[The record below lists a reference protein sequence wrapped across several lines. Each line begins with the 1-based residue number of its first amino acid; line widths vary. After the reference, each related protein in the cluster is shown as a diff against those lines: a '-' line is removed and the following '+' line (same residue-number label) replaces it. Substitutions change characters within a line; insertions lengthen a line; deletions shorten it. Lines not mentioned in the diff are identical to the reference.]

1 MVSFLSKWFQLWEVN
16 LLYLFVCL
24 LPAVSCT
31 CSLLLVFSTVAAQ
44 AVLVVWLFWQLRHCV
59 LNKGWASVHPKEHFL
74 NQMETWR
81 YQAWKVA
88 AKRSTFVLVQRL
100 YALKNFL
107 KTCPHRVKYDVFSVL
122 ELLRVCA
129 EKCSVFLVLLC
140 IRSTGSTIT
149 LLVRTFGVSSSFVI
163 RSL

>member
-44 AVLVVWLFWQLRHCV
+44 AVLVVCGSSGSSDTACWIRAELQCI
-59 LNKGWASVHPKEHFL
+59 PKSTF
-74 NQMETWR
+74 WR

-88 AKRSTFVLVQRL
+88 AKRSTFVLVQHL

-107 KTCPHRVKYDVFSVL
+107 LTCPHRVKYDVFSVL

>member
-1 MVSFLSKWFQLWEVN
+1 MVSAVRGESVVPFCMSAACSFLH
-16 LLYLFVCL
+16 LFSAPCVQYCGS
-24 LPAVSCT
+24 PGCAGGVG
-31 CSLLLVFSTVAAQ
+31 
-44 AVLVVWLFWQLRHCV
+44 LFWQLRHCV

-74 NQMETWR
+74 DQMETWR

-88 AKRSTFVLVQRL
+88 AKRSTFVLVQHL

-107 KTCPHRVKYDVFSVL
+107 LTCPHRVKYDVFSVL

-140 IRSTGSTIT
+140 IRSTGSTIS